1 MHLDTYADYLRQVD
15 PRTGVESCASTTND
29 GWPSHEE
36 TSWTLL
42 GGLWAVSNNA
52 ERGWNQ
58 HLHQDLHNNR

>member
-1 MHLDTYADYLRQVD
+1 MADYLRQVE
-15 PRTGVESCASTTND
+15 PRTESRDVRALLTTGGPRN
-29 GWPSHEE
+29 EE